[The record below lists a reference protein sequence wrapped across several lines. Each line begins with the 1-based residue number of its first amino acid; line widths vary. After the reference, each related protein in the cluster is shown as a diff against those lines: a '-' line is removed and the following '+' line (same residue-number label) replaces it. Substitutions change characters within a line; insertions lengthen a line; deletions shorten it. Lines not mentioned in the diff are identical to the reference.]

1 LRLIDG
7 HQLSQAIHVAAVL
20 GLADEP
26 ANGPRAVDD
35 LALRRIAADLAD
47 GCAVEIS
54 RRPPRTRARCTVRCA
69 RWPGP
74 GPAYLSKRA

>member
-7 HQLSQAIHVAAVL
+7 YQVSQAIHVAAVL
-20 GLADEP
+20 RLADEL
-26 ANGPRAVDD
+26 ADGPRAVDD
-35 LALRRIAADLAD
+35 LALCRIAADLAD

-54 RRPPRTRARCTVRCA
+54 RRPPRMRARCTVAARAGRC
-69 RWPGP
+69 R